1 MNAEKKSLSDE
12 ISTLK
17 SIIAAKTELLDESL
31 SQLTTQTQRTED
43 DKKLLRDELEQAK
56 NLYTMQE
63 TPFWKTRFDSQT

>member
-63 TPFWKTRFDSQT
+63 TPFWKARFDSQT

>member
-43 DKKLLRDELEQAK
+43 DKKLLRDELEASK
-56 NLYTMQE
+56 ELIHDARDTILE
-63 TPFWKTRFDSQT
+63 SQV